1 MHITVIFPG
10 RRILSTMGHRYIFNT
25 PQTVETDDDQGWNHS
40 EQPYMTMARVSAS
53 GNSSLINPVDNVAV
67 QGGHISL
74 HWTPAPR
81 SSGYSPSILNGELP
95 HYQPQAPGSSHDP
108 FLRQSAAGNFP
119 LPQDNYPHQSSSAN
133 LSGQMI
139 PVADGCF
146 SYQTIDSG
154 RGPYKRKYP
163 GNPPLND
170 RGSTSRGYDVGS
182 SSNVHLPTDDPWEEK
197 QNAESYNSSW
207 GYPSPS
213 CRVNNL
219 STSSNGTLRNVRS
232 RAEEDLEIALSRTHL
247 PSSSTHNSF
256 FNRASDQSNP
266 ADAWS
271 QSSNGSTMEW
281 NQNFK
286 LLPGNGLTCGS
297 DSSFFCNDPNPM
309 NAPTSHP
316 NVSAEAGDYHND
328 ITSNMNPVPQNVNNN
343 LNQSTRGVR
352 SGYGARSVPSFRASS
367 STFHPDHITPSDEGF
382 QIAAKSYHPRNRRA
396 LPSVRMRN
404 INRNG
409 RALMSSER
417 QRSCDDYASFHN
429 RLEGVVI
436 SEHQTTFYGSRALF
450 DQHRDMRLD
459 TENMSYEELLELGER
474 IGSVSTGLSDE
485 SIAKCLIE
493 SIYCSSDLFQ
503 DEGSCV
509 ICLDGYINMD
519 DVGMIKVC
527 GHDFHVGCIRKWL
540 SMKNL
545 CPVCKATAMDDKT
558 KNS

>member
-1 MHITVIFPG
+1 MHITVLFPG

-25 PQTVETDDDQGWNHS
+25 PQTVETDDDQGWNHF
-40 EQPYMTMARVSAS
+40 EQPYMPM
-53 GNSSLINPVDNVAV
+53 AV
-67 QGGHISL
+67 QGGHISS

-81 SSGYSPSILNGELP
+81 SSGYSSSILNGELP

-146 SYQTIDSG
+146 PYQTIGSG

-170 RGSTSRGYDVGS
+170 GGSTSRCYDVGS
-182 SSNVHLPTDDPWEEK
+182 SSNVHLPTDLWEEK

-207 GYPSPS
+207 EYPSPT
-213 CRVNNL
+213 CIVNNL
-219 STSSNGTLRNVRS
+219 SVSSNGTLRNVRS
-232 RAEEDLEIALSRTHL
+232 RAEEDLEITLSRTHL
-247 PSSSTHNSF
+247 PSSSMHNSF

-266 ADAWS
+266 VDAWS
-271 QSSNGSTMEW
+271 QSSNGSTREC
-281 NQNFK
+281 NHNFQ
-286 LLPGNGLTCGS
+286 LPPGHGLTYGS
-297 DSSFFCNDPNPM
+297 DSSFFSNDPNPM
-309 NAPTSHP
+309 NALTSHP
-316 NVSAEAGDYHND
+316 NVSADTGDYHND
-328 ITSNMNPVPQNVNNN
+328 ITSNMNPVPQNVNSNS
-343 LNQSTRGVR
+343 NQSTRGVR
-352 SGYGARSVPSFRASS
+352 SGYGSRSVPSFRASS
-367 STFHPDHITPSDEGF
+367 STFHNPGHITPSDEGF

-409 RALMSSER
+409 RALISSER
-417 QRSCDDYASFHN
+417 QRSCDDHASFHN

-459 TENMSYEELLELGER
+459 TENMSYEELLALGER
-474 IGSVSTGLSDE
+474 IGNVSTGLSDE

-503 DEGSCV
+503 DEESCV

-558 KNS
+558 KNN

>member
-1 MHITVIFPG
+1 MDDTF
-10 RRILSTMGHRYIFNT
+10 RILSTMGHRYIFNT
-25 PQTVETDDDQGWNHS
+25 PQTVETDDDQGWNHF
-40 EQPYMTMARVSAS
+40 EQPYMPM
-53 GNSSLINPVDNVAV
+53 AV
-67 QGGHISL
+67 QGGHISS

-81 SSGYSPSILNGELP
+81 SSGYSSSILNGELP

-146 SYQTIDSG
+146 PYQTIGSG

-170 RGSTSRGYDVGS
+170 GGSTSRCYDVGS
-182 SSNVHLPTDDPWEEK
+182 SSNVHLPTDLWEEK

-207 GYPSPS
+207 EYPSPT
-213 CRVNNL
+213 CIVNNL
-219 STSSNGTLRNVRS
+219 SVSSNGTLRNVRS
-232 RAEEDLEIALSRTHL
+232 RAEEDLEITLSRTHL
-247 PSSSTHNSF
+247 PSSSMHNSF

-266 ADAWS
+266 VDAWS
-271 QSSNGSTMEW
+271 QSSNGSTREC
-281 NQNFK
+281 NHNFQ
-286 LLPGNGLTCGS
+286 LPPGHGLTYGS
-297 DSSFFCNDPNPM
+297 DSSFFSNDPNPM
-309 NAPTSHP
+309 NALTSHP
-316 NVSAEAGDYHND
+316 NVSADTGDYHND
-328 ITSNMNPVPQNVNNN
+328 ITSNMNPVPQNVNSNS
-343 LNQSTRGVR
+343 NQSTRGVR
-352 SGYGARSVPSFRASS
+352 SGYGSRSVPSFRASS
-367 STFHPDHITPSDEGF
+367 STFHNPGHITPSDEGF

-409 RALMSSER
+409 RALISSER
-417 QRSCDDYASFHN
+417 QRSCDDHASFHN

-459 TENMSYEELLELGER
+459 TENMSYEELLALGER
-474 IGSVSTGLSDE
+474 IGNVSTGLSDE

-503 DEGSCV
+503 DEESCV

-558 KNS
+558 KNN